1 MEPVD
6 QATHSKDFRGGP
18 VVRTLISKARAAGLI
33 PGQRARTPHAS
44 WQKKIEPLGKKL
56 RNNIVTNSVKTLKK
70 TNIHLTWTPVL
81 QWFLRR
87 KSFGGVIP
95 EVETFCARR

>member
-1 MEPVD
+1 MD

-70 TNIHLTWTPVL
+70 NKHSLDMDSSPSVVFKEKIFWGCDS
-81 QWFLRR
+81 R
-87 KSFGGVIP
+87 G
-95 EVETFCARR
+95 